1 MNEEIQNKIK
11 VTDAIS
17 TVIGRGTHIEGPVK
31 IKNSARIDGHIQGSV
46 TSDQDIIIGEGGI
59 VDGKIVSK
67 TAIIGGKVSGTV
79 MATRQVIL
87 EENAEL
93 LGDIHTEQL
102 KITEGAKFNGYC
114 YMLSEGEKNKLAL
127 HTP

>member
-1 MNEEIQNKIK
+1 MKKFSEKIK
-11 VTDAIS
+11 ATNAIS
-17 TVIGRGTHIEGPVK
+17 TVIGRGTHIAGPVK

-59 VDGKIVSK
+59 VNGKIVSK
-67 TAIIGGKVSGTV
+67 TAIIGGKVRGTV
-79 MATRQVIL
+79 TATKWVIL

-102 KITEGAKFNGYC
+102 KIANGAKFNGYC